1 MTSINF
7 MPWREYRRE
16 QYRQRF
22 FFALIFVVAI
32 SILVQWLAG
41 YFLIKQQSIQLARHA
56 EIKAH
61 IHYLDQQIRT
71 LDKAKSNHKSIVTR
85 LDSVET
91 LQHSRNKVTQFMNLL
106 PTLIPE
112 GVYVDKIDMNGR
124 LVEINGISDST
135 ADLATMLDR
144 FERSG
149 AVEEVEIH
157 SIVSGKALFGQI
169 FKTFKVSFVLLS
181 TPKEGSD
188 ELARSGL

>member
-1 MTSINF
+1 
-7 MPWREYRRE
+7 
-16 QYRQRF
+16 
-22 FFALIFVVAI
+22 
-32 SILVQWLAG
+32 
-41 YFLIKQQSIQLARHA
+41 
-56 EIKAH
+56 
-61 IHYLDQQIRT
+61 
-71 LDKAKSNHKSIVTR
+71 
-85 LDSVET
+85 
-91 LQHSRNKVTQFMNLL
+91 MNLL